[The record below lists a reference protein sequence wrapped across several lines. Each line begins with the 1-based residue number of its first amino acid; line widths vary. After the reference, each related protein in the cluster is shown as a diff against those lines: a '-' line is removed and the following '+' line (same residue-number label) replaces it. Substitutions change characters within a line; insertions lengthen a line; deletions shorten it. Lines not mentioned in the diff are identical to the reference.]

1 MNAQQLDFLIKALVD
16 GIVDLNELARRA
28 GVVRTDLT
36 PLEAELERGMSLIR
50 GFYQYASENMKPAGL
65 PPPRN
70 LYHNPEKSIDA
81 QSPEYYAFEAVQRG
95 RTSMDE
101 CLIVCQKLGIPAEI
115 ARPAIENVSIP
126 WREINGWRSYAQQ
139 TASGT
144 LILMNKTPLKIKLPL
159 THLRERCEVLLGIA
173 PAPEN

>member
-1 MNAQQLDFLIKALVD
+1 MNSLQLDLLIKALVD

-28 GVVRTDLT
+28 GVSRTDLT

-70 LYHNPEKSIDA
+70 LYFNPKNSIDA
-81 QSPEYYAFEAVQRG
+81 QIPEYYAFEAVQRG
-95 RTSMDE
+95 RTSLEE
-101 CLIVCQKLGIPAEI
+101 CLLVCQKLGIPAEV

-126 WREINGWRSYAQQ
+126 WREANAWRSYVQQ
-139 TASGT
+139 TANGS
-144 LILMNKTPLKIKLPL
+144 LILMDKTPLKIKLPL
-159 THLRERCEVLLGIA
+159 TRLRKRCEALLGIEPA
-173 PAPEN
+173 PAD